1 MNKAC
6 IIGNLTR
13 DPELRTTQSGLSV
26 CNFTLAVNRRAKK
39 DGQQETDFIDVVAW
53 RVLADNCAKYLAK
66 GKKAAVIGAIQTS
79 SYEDRDGNK
88 RKKWEILADEV
99 EFLTPVGQG
108 AAGGGYSTAVS
119 KGAENPQA
127 GFTTVENED
136 LPF

>member
-1 MNKAC
+1 M
-6 IIGNLTR
+6 IGNLTR

-26 CNFTLAVNRRAKK
+26 CSFTLAVNRRAKK

-66 GKKAAVIGAIQTS
+66 GKKAAVVGAIQTS
-79 SYEDRDGNK
+79 SYEDKNGNK

-108 AAGGGYSTAVS
+108 AASDGYSAAVS

-127 GFTTVENED
+127 GFTQVEDEE